1 MYLIEHK
8 YLPKTLDEMII
19 PNKTQLLNEIK
30 VHITNNKMNLLII
43 GNYTTLKIKFIELI
57 VKEYYKF

>member
-19 PNKTQLLNEIK
+19 PNKIQLLNEIK
-30 VHITNNKMNLLII
+30 LHITNNKMNLLII
-43 GNYTTLKIKFIELI
+43 GNYTTLKIKFII
-57 VKEYYKF
+57 